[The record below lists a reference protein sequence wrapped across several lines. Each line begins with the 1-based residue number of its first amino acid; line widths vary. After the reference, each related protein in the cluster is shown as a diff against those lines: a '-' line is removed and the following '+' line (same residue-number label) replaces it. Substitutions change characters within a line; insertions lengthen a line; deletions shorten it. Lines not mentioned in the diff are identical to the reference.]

1 MFSEVS
7 PDVLSVVKKVCT
19 PCPNCET
26 SLKHLPLK
34 VSKLEERFVEFV
46 AKTEASFSNLSH
58 VPSDEI
64 RNVSAEVA
72 VVGKAVKEAIS
83 AQNNKQSVNVS
94 GVVESGSTDTDLAVV
109 KELFGFLGD
118 DRVIP
123 IEAFRL
129 GKEPINGKPRPLK
142 VRLSMLLR
150 GLQYFERQSFL
161 RALKN
166 LRRYLCAPQLYRC
179 TAIQCFVLESLKSH
193 FPNTHLVIVFCQG

>member
-1 MFSEVS
+1 M
-7 PDVLSVVKKVCT
+7 
-19 PCPNCET
+19 
-26 SLKHLPLK
+26 
-34 VSKLEERFVEFV
+34 EFV

-129 GKEPINGKPRPLK
+129 GKEPINGKPRLLK

-179 TAIQCFVLESLKSH
+179 TAIQCFVLESFKIPFPQYTLGDSILPRVNRVTDLGVVFVSDLKPSVQCSH
-193 FPNTHLVIVFCQG
+193 IAVKASFFVNERFSNF